1 MSETAMPEPAIF
13 TIDEISAL
21 MYVRHISVR
30 CMAKMLGINSSRMHA
45 MLKYKDEKHNRLLK
59 IACTYILRN
68 MNDPLE
74 FPGDL
79 LIREVF
85 QPDAN
90 DELYQPSASDLAEY
104 EEAVAKQRAHWLEEL
119 KKRNE

>member
-1 MSETAMPEPAIF
+1 MSETALPEPAIF

-30 CMAKMLGINSSRMHA
+30 YMAKMLGINSSRMHA

-74 FPGDL
+74 FPIPPEDL
-79 LIREVF
+79 MIREVL
-85 QPDAN
+85 QSDSN
-90 DELYQPSASDLAEY
+90 DELYQKAVEAMRDYAAGGTAAGGT
-104 EEAVAKQRAHWLEEL
+104 EE
-119 KKRNE
+119 

>member
-21 MYVRHISVR
+21 MYIRHISVR
-30 CMAKMLGINSSRMHA
+30 YMAKMLGINSSRMHA

-68 MNDPLE
+68 INDPLD
-74 FPGDL
+74 FPVPNAA
-79 LIREVF
+79 E
-85 QPDAN
+85 
-90 DELYQPSASDLAEY
+90 ELYQKAVEAMRDYAAGGT
-104 EEAVAKQRAHWLEEL
+104 EE
-119 KKRNE
+119 

>member
-1 MSETAMPEPAIF
+1 MNEPAMPEPAIF

-30 CMAKMLGINSSRMHA
+30 YMAKMLGINSSRMHA

-68 MNDPLE
+68 MNDPLD
-74 FPGDL
+74 FP
-79 LIREVF
+79 V
-85 QPDAN
+85 PDATE
-90 DELYQPSASDLAEY
+90 ELYQKAVEAMRDYAAGGT
-104 EEAVAKQRAHWLEEL
+104 EE
-119 KKRNE
+119 